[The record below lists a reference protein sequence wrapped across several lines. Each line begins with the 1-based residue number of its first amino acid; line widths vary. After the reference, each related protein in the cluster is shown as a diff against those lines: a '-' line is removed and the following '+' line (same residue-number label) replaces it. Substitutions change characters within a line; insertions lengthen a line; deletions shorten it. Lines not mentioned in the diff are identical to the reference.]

1 MHAFLV
7 GCWYYRAGALTVQ
20 VPSFEQQVVGA
31 ASMFS
36 KTKHVVFFHLDLEW
50 SSQASKYFKPISWR
64 VSARFSTMHKLHK
77 ELCQQ
82 FPLETLPNFPEKFGL
97 VNTVNQLSKDKDSEA
112 EFLEYRRIMLDA
124 YFSSLV
130 LMESVLQATL
140 LVRFFQL
147 RENVGQAKA
156 AAAAKAQAAKARDAR
171 ASPTS
176 SLFAGPKPSVAAASK
191 PAKQAAAATKKKKKP
206 IVDDDVPEE
215 AFDDPLAW
223 MMDEDEDDE

>member
-1 MHAFLV
+1 
-7 GCWYYRAGALTVQ
+7 
-20 VPSFEQQVVGA
+20 
-31 ASMFS
+31 MFS

-130 LMESVLQATL
+130 LMESVLQATP

-156 AAAAKAQAAKARDAR
+156 AAAAKAQAAKARDAKST
-171 ASPTS
+171 SPTS
-176 SLFAGPKPSVAAASK
+176 ALLAAGSGSK
-191 PAKQAAAATKKKKKP
+191 KSATAATTAKKTKKTNNNKKKP
-206 IVDDDVPEE
+206 VVDDDVPEE

-223 MMDEDEDDE
+223 MMDEDEDDDE